1 MKVKICGLRTIDEA
15 LIALEAGAD
24 LLGFNFYPPSPRFIS
39 PSDCAQLIARIR
51 DRGSSGVFVGV
62 FVNQSAAE
70 IKTILNE
77 CGLDLA
83 QLSGDEP
90 AETLAALGERGF
102 KAFRPVNT
110 EDLEECERS
119 YPRRSIAPAWLIDG
133 RRPGAYGGTG
143 KKADWR
149 LARAIAQR
157 SPILLAGGLN
167 PDNVGVAIRDVRPW
181 GVDVASGVECA
192 PGEKDPRKVVDFIA
206 AVRQFEQEGNEEGD
220 KSYDRGVNCQ

>member
-24 LLGFNFYPPSPRFIS
+24 LLGFNFYPASPRFIR
-39 PSDCAQLIARIR
+39 PLTCARLITRIR
-51 DRGSSGVFVGV
+51 DRGLPGVFVGV

-70 IKTILNE
+70 IRVILDQ

-90 AETLAALGERGF
+90 AETLEALGERAF
-102 KAFRPVNT
+102 KAFRPASL
-110 EDLEECERS
+110 EDLEECERK

-133 RRPGAYGGTG
+133 NRRGAYGGTG
-143 KKADWR
+143 KKADWK

-167 PDNVGVAIRDVRPW
+167 PENVSVAIREVRPW

-192 PGEKDPRKVVDFIA
+192 PGEKDPQKVLDFIGA
-206 AVRQFEQEGNEEGD
+206 ARQSEQEG
-220 KSYDRGVNCQ
+220 